1 MTFITSCD
9 KILPGRKILPKYNQ
23 KDVNSVKSGYI
34 GCSGKVTET
43 IVNSGFY
50 GFCRCSE
57 TKGIGYKFEVKKV

>member
-23 KDVNSVKSGYI
+23 KDVNSVKSGCI
-34 GCSGKVTET
+34 GCSGKVAET
-43 IVNSGFY
+43 IVNSGFCGFY
-50 GFCRCSE
+50 GCNK